1 MAANLIAFLLAGTV
15 CALSGRLTIRNDG
28 DYGPYGGDGPWFALT
43 IDSDVQG
50 DVQLASHC
58 WIVPD
63 GEYRGTLD
71 PDDRSL
77 LDCLIEDIRTSSPE
91 TPPYWI
97 CPHAPA
103 FEVAQWSPRGTFLT
117 NACISRVQA
126 SPLAALYA
134 FMHRAIP
141 RACWTEFTPSFECP
155 KPPRRDLPAL
165 PIRRQ
170 GSTQNKHV
178 A

>member
-77 LDCLIEDIRTSSPE
+77 LCLPD
-91 TPPYWI
+91 
-97 CPHAPA
+97 
-103 FEVAQWSPRGTFLT
+103 RGHSDLKPGD
-117 NACISRVQA
+117 A
-126 SPLAALYA
+126 SVL
-134 FMHRAIP
+134 
-141 RACWTEFTPSFECP
+141 
-155 KPPRRDLPAL
+155 DLPA
-165 PIRRQ
+165 RS
-170 GSTQNKHV
+170 GV
-178 A
+178 